1 MNAEIAIVGAGPA
14 GCMTACLLDNNY
26 SITLFDLSSPLKT
39 LLPTGGGKCNLAHA
53 EYDFREL
60 AKNYPRGEKF
70 LYSAFSKFGTSDT
83 INFFEKIGVKTY
95 TREDNRIFPD
105 SNSSKDVREKMLAQL
120 KNCKFKKEE
129 VLAIKKINNGFEIKT
144 NKASYLFD
152 YVVVAT
158 GGKHG
163 YKLMSDLG
171 HNFSEPHPSLVGQK
185 TTPTMRDVQ
194 GVTLKNCKITS
205 DKNSF
210 VGDILFTDNG
220 ITGPAVF
227 ELSSINA
234 KKQFPYEIEIDFLN
248 KNIDWQEQ
256 FNKNP
261 QKNLGNL
268 LSEYLP
274 KSFIKAIFKDKH
286 VNLEEKCCIVKSNTK
301 ELVNKTLINNKI
313 KIVGTRKDGEI
324 VTCGGLEL
332 NEFNTKTLESKIVTG
347 IFACGEVLNID
358 GFCGGYNLQACWST
372 AFLVSEGLNNKFNH

>member
-1 MNAEIAIVGAGPA
+1 MSYEIAIVGTGPA
-14 GCMTACLLDNNY
+14 GCMTACQLKKEF
-26 SITLFDLSSPLKT
+26 SITLFDISSPLKT

-70 LYSAFSKFGTSDT
+70 LYSAFSKFGTPET
-83 INFFEKIGVKTY
+83 IDFLKKIDIETY
-95 TREDNRIFPD
+95 TREDDRIFPK
-105 SNSSKDVREKMLAQL
+105 SNSSKDVREKILAQL
-120 KNCKFKKEE
+120 HHCKFKKEE
-129 VLAIKKINNGFEIKT
+129 VLAIKKIENGFELKT

-152 YVVVAT
+152 YVIVAT

-163 YKLMSDLG
+163 YKLLSELG
-171 HNFSEPHPSLVGQK
+171 HKFEQPCPSLVGLK
-185 TTPTMRDVQ
+185 TTPYFKDLQ
-194 GVTLKNCKITS
+194 GVTIKNCKITS
-205 DKNSF
+205 EKKSF
-210 VGDILFTDNG
+210 TGDILFTDNG

-234 KKQFPYEIEIDFLN
+234 RKIFPYNINIDFLN
-248 KNIDWQEQ
+248 KNVDWQEQ

-274 KSFIKAIFKDKH
+274 KSFIKVIFKNNNID
-286 VNLEEKCCIVKSNTK
+286 LEQKCCIVNSNTR
-301 ELVNKTLINNKI
+301 ELVNSILSNFKTQII
-313 KIVGTRKDGEI
+313 GTRKDGEI

-332 NEFNTKTLESKIVTG
+332 NEFNSKTLESKLVNG
-347 IFACGEVLNID
+347 IYACGEVLNID

-372 AFLVSEGLNNKFNH
+372 GYLVGMAINSI

>member
-1 MNAEIAIVGAGPA
+1 MSFEIAIVGAGPA
-14 GCMTACLLDNNY
+14 GCMTACLLNKDC
-26 SITLFDLSSPLKT
+26 SITLFDMSSPLKT

-70 LYSAFSKFGTSDT
+70 LYSAFSKFGTSET
-83 INFFEKIGVKTY
+83 IEFLKKIGVETY
-95 TREDNRIFPD
+95 TREDDRIFPK

-120 KNCKFKKEE
+120 HHCKFKKEE
-129 VLAIKKINNGFEIKT
+129 VLAIKKIENGFELKT

-152 YVVVAT
+152 FVVIAT

-163 YKLMSDLG
+163 YKLLSDFG
-171 HNFSEPHPSLVGQK
+171 HKFEQPYPALVGLK
-185 TTPTMRDVQ
+185 TNPCFKDLQ
-194 GVTLKNCKITS
+194 GVTVKNGKIIS
-205 DKNSF
+205 GKKSF

-234 KKQFPYEIEIDFLN
+234 RKEFPYNINIDFLN
-248 KNIDWQEQ
+248 KNVDWQEQ

-268 LSEYLP
+268 LGEYLP
-274 KSFIKAIFKDKH
+274 KSFIKSIFKDK
-286 VNLEEKCCIVKSNTK
+286 NIDLEQKCCIVKSNTK
-301 ELVNKTLINNKI
+301 ELVNMTLSNFNIQI
-313 KIVGTRKDGEI
+313 IGTRKDGEI

-332 NEFNTKTLESKIVTG
+332 NEFNSKTLESKLVKG
-347 IFACGEVLNID
+347 IYACGEVLNID

-372 AFLVSEGLNNKFNH
+372 ADLVSDGLNNILNT